1 MGALEHSIARDAQAF
16 AAFDPI
22 ELYRLIRANETRR
35 ASADPFMAHV
45 MACALAAGILDARQM
60 HDNVSDATGLGRA
73 ALAAILREWLPG
85 AGSLFSVASEP
96 AVAVLDE
103 EESQLFELLSSHKVD
118 ASEEARWIVAIVA
131 RRAMAPRHLW
141 QDLGLA
147 NRAELSQ
154 LVARWFPKLAAG
166 NVGNMKWKKF
176 FYRKLCE
183 LEGFTL
189 CAAPTCAECSDFH
202 DCFGDEDAE
211 SGLARLSRR

>member
-1 MGALEHSIARDAQAF
+1 
-16 AAFDPI
+16 
-22 ELYRLIRANETRR
+22 
-35 ASADPFMAHV
+35 
-45 MACALAAGILDARQM
+45 
-60 HDNVSDATGLGRA
+60 
-73 ALAAILREWLPG
+73 
-85 AGSLFSVASEP
+85 
-96 AVAVLDE
+96 
-103 EESQLFELLSSHKVD
+103 
-118 ASEEARWIVAIVA
+118 
-131 RRAMAPRHLW
+131 MAPCHLW

-154 LVARWFPKLAAG
+154 LIARWFPRLSAG

-211 SGLARLSRR
+211 SGLARLSRL